1 MPARLPAE
9 GPAARGEDR
18 DSIPAQS
25 GCICRQPSYGI
36 TGMQSAKRH
45 YIQILLNRPSPE
57 NPGRFPRNAGFT
69 LIELIVVVALMGLML
84 FFSLPR
90 LQNNPFLDDT
100 KKSSRW
106 LISKIQTLRES
117 ALRDQ
122 KRYTL
127 HFDLDSG
134 RVWETHEGMSA
145 EDVESAVM
153 DSYALPDDLRI
164 TDIEYPKKGKM
175 YSGQAEITFY
185 KAGHTDKAL
194 VHMQDGDTY
203 LSFLI
208 EPFLSGVQFFEKYAS
223 FDD

>member
-1 MPARLPAE
+1 MVSIINKINPDSNNESAFGGTTNHGRL
-9 GPAARGEDR
+9 
-18 DSIPAQS
+18 
-25 GCICRQPSYGI
+25 
-36 TGMQSAKRH
+36 
-45 YIQILLNRPSPE
+45 L
-57 NPGRFPRNAGFT
+57 RNSGFT
-69 LIELIVVVALMGLML
+69 LIELIVVVTLLGLML

-106 LISKIQTLRES
+106 LIGKIQTLKES
-117 ALRDQ
+117 AIRDQ

-134 RVWETHEGMSA
+134 RVWETHESMSPENLENA
-145 EDVESAVM
+145 ELES
-153 DSYALPDDLRI
+153 YELPDNIRI
-164 TDIEYPKKGKM
+164 IDIEYPTKGKI

-194 VHMQDGDTY
+194 VHMQDDDTD

-208 EPFLSGVQFFEKYAS
+208 EPFLSDVQLFEQYAG

>member
-1 MPARLPAE
+1 L
-9 GPAARGEDR
+9 G
-18 DSIPAQS
+18 S
-25 GCICRQPSYGI
+25 GIKISNLYPNDEQQPTNHG
-36 TGMQSAKRH
+36 Q
-45 YIQILLNRPSPE
+45 
-57 NPGRFPRNAGFT
+57 FPQNAGFT

-90 LQNNPFLDDT
+90 LQNNPFLNDT

-106 LISKIQTLRES
+106 LISKVQILREN
-117 ALRDQ
+117 AVRNQ

-134 RVWETHEGMSA
+134 RVWETNETMSA
-145 EDVESAVM
+145 EDIESTVM

-164 TDIEYPKKGKM
+164 VDIEYPSKGKI
-175 YSGQAEITFY
+175 YSGRAEIIFY
-185 KAGHTDKAL
+185 KAGYTNKAL
-194 VHMQDGDTY
+194 VHMQDDDTY

-208 EPFLSGVQFFEKYAS
+208 EPFLSKVQFFEKYAS

>member
-1 MPARLPAE
+1 M
-9 GPAARGEDR
+9 G
-18 DSIPAQS
+18 S
-25 GCICRQPSYGI
+25 GIKIANPYSNNEQQPTNHG
-36 TGMQSAKRH
+36 Q
-45 YIQILLNRPSPE
+45 L
-57 NPGRFPRNAGFT
+57 PRNAGFT
-69 LIELIVVVALMGLML
+69 LIELIVVIALMGLML

-90 LQNNPFLDDT
+90 FQNNPFLNDT

-106 LISKIQTLRES
+106 LISKVQTLRES

-134 RVWETHEGMSA
+134 RVWETNETMSP
-145 EDVESAVM
+145 EDIESKVM
-153 DSYALPDDLRI
+153 DSYELPEDLRI
-164 TDIEYPKKGKM
+164 VDIEYPSIGKIN
-175 YSGQAEITFY
+175 SGQAEINFY
-185 KAGHTDKAL
+185 KAGYTNKAL

-208 EPFLSGVQFFEKYAS
+208 EPFLSNIQFFEKYAS